1 MSPTTITMRS
11 SSTHR
16 KMLSILVNRH
26 STSFLPSL
34 VANATKLEC
43 SRRCNH
49 SLLFFSTEASAI
61 SKKSSSAN
69 EFQSK
74 DDSEVERMFR
84 LPPALERPDLRVSG
98 VKKADLE
105 SNKHLASFFEI
116 NFPEEDDISYC
127 FHRNGGGGDAS
138 LEQQSQQQQQKELR
152 MPIDYNIR
160 EIFCFRR
167 YVDGSRICRR
177 LRYHKLIPGVLY
189 GGDPTKNIHS
199 NNESKVLVL
208 TPHNEI
214 HRERDR
220 WGRYFSSRVYDLTVY
235 PSKEEKE
242 AGVEGEVV
250 RVIPQDVQIH
260 PIKNNVY
267 CVNYLRYFPGRPIA
281 IPIKY
286 VNEEESPILKRGG
299 FIVPINRQLKCVIDD
314 GVPIPE
320 YLELDCTGAKSKE
333 KLGLSRIAIP
343 EGVKLVKDIN
353 TTTWFHGSVFGKG

>member
-1 MSPTTITMRS
+1 
-11 SSTHR
+11 
-16 KMLSILVNRH
+16 
-26 STSFLPSL
+26 
-34 VANATKLEC
+34 
-43 SRRCNH
+43 
-49 SLLFFSTEASAI
+49 
-61 SKKSSSAN
+61 
-69 EFQSK
+69 
-74 DDSEVERMFR
+74 
-84 LPPALERPDLRVSG
+84 
-98 VKKADLE
+98 LE

-138 LEQQSQQQQQKELR
+138 LEQQSQQKEQKELR

-199 NNESKVLVL
+199 NSDSKVLVL